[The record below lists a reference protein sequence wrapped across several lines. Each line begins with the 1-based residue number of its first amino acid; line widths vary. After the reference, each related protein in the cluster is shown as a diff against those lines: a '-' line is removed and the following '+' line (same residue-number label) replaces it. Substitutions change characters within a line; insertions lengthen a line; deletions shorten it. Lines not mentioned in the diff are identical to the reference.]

1 METTWKKNTA
11 LFLTGQAVSMFGSM
25 VVQYAIVWHITL
37 KTQSGS
43 MMTLF
48 TIAGFLPM
56 FFISP
61 FGGVWADRFNK
72 KYIISISDGAIAFA
86 SLIVALFLLTGFDNT
101 GILLGCAIVR
111 SFGQGVQT
119 PAAGALIPQIV
130 PAASLTKVNG
140 FQGSIQSFTMLAA
153 PMVSGAL
160 MTFAPLEIMFFL
172 DVITAAAGI
181 GILFF
186 LVKVPEGEAAETE
199 HKGLDYFHDLR
210 EGIRYIKS
218 HGYVL
223 RVIVVSAIFMFFAA
237 PAALLTPL
245 QVTRNFGNDGWRLA
259 ALEIAFSSG
268 MMAGGVLI
276 GIGGGFKNR
285 VYSMALANALF
296 GLESAALGLVQNFWV
311 YTGIVTIMGVT
322 MPLYTTPSMVLLQTT
337 VEPAFMGRVLSVV
350 GMVGSVMM
358 PVGMLVF
365 GPAADTVSIN
375 LLLIGTGVVIS
386 LLAVPMMMSKVLREA
401 GRTAGPGEGTGERGL
416 GG

>member
-1 METTWKKNTA
+1 MKINWKKNTA
-11 LFLTGQAVSMFGSM
+11 LFLTGQALSMFGSM
-25 VVQYAIVWHITL
+25 VVQYAIVWYITL

-72 KYIISISDGAIAFA
+72 KYIINIADGAIAFA
-86 SLIVALFLLTGFDNT
+86 SLVVAVFLLAGFDHA
-101 GILLGCAIVR
+101 GILLCCAIVR

-119 PAAGALIPQIV
+119 PAVGALIPRIV
-130 PAASLTKVNG
+130 PAASLTKING
-140 FQGSIQSFTMLAA
+140 FQGSIQSFIMLAA

-172 DVITAAAGI
+172 DVITAAVGI
-181 GILFF
+181 CILFF
-186 LVKVPEGEAAETE
+186 FVKVPEGEAAGTE

-223 RVIVVSAIFMFFAA
+223 RMIVFTAVFLFFAA

-245 QVTRNFGNDGWRLA
+245 QVTRNFGNDEWRLA
-259 ALEIAFSSG
+259 AIEITFSAG

-276 GIGGGFKNR
+276 GIWGGFKNR
-285 VYSMALANALF
+285 IYSMAFACALF
-296 GLESAALGLVQNFWV
+296 GLEAAALGLVQNFWV
-311 YTGIVTIMGVT
+311 YIGVMAITGVT
-322 MPLYTTPSMVLLQTT
+322 MPLYNTPSMVLLQTT
-337 VEPAFMGRVLSVV
+337 VEPAFMGRVLAVF

-365 GPAADTVSIN
+365 GPVADIVSIN
-375 LLLIGTGVVIS
+375 LLLIGTGVVTV
-386 LLAVPMMMSKVLREA
+386 LLAIPMMMSKVLRDA
-401 GRTAGPGEGTGERGL
+401 GKTA
-416 GG
+416 